1 MLKRNHFIVLLG
13 LTLLFGN
20 GFSVVK
26 VPGLQTGCRYYYAR
40 EGDINLGQVV
50 NAHEPNGE
58 GGCSDVASEG
68 GIFFAQTMV
77 YAIDQINKN
86 NMVLPNITLGFA
98 IMDTCGSTMNALGR
112 SMYFLP
118 YTGDQNDEDSDDSN
132 NENNPNGNI
141 QCLTGTDTTEQR
153 SFDIV
158 GLVGPEF
165 SAPCVMIANV
175 FSLFRIPVLGT
186 LCTSDELGD
195 RSRFSY
201 FLRLV
206 SPDSIQAEAMMD
218 LIAHFN
224 WTYISLVYSE
234 GPYGENGGK
243 HIEKQAKRRGA
254 CVAYSVMLPSDA
266 SDDDYDEAVQ
276 GLMRHRNAKAV
287 ALFIQPPHP
296 EPFFRAVE
304 KAGALGM
311 FIFVSSDGLMDQD
324 HGHRQNGAFTIF
336 HKLDVATPAIEHF
349 KTLTPDNQPD
359 NPWLPL
365 VWEQRFDCSFQ
376 GTRNQSCEAVKN
388 RTLENPNVPF
398 WAGKVI
404 DGVRTYS
411 YALHNMIQDR
421 CPNASLD
428 KSILKDCIDTLLLL
442 DYMKNVTF
450 YDGYGGPVEFTERG
464 DMSGQYIFMQFD
476 SSKRSPYSYV
486 GLWRPGELD
495 LDGEIN
501 WQLYNRQAPA
511 QTDNV
516 KDDDI
521 PESVCSKPCP
531 PKHYY
536 NYKELP
542 CCWECKTC
550 RDNERVVN
558 ASQCKVC
565 DENTWPDE
573 NTATFCET
581 IEPTYLKWTQPV
593 SLGITLLGCLGLIFV
608 LGTAVLYIKNSD
620 TKLIK
625 ATSRELSGILL
636 FGIFLAYIS
645 VFTFVAR
652 PTTGSCFCSRIG
664 FNLSVSLIY
673 APLLVKTNRIFRI
686 FAAGKKGNKRPKYI
700 GSTAQIVITLALIAI
715 QVSKLKPIKNFIYVI
730 YAPRCKKSLQVVD
743 L

>member
-1 MLKRNHFIVLLG
+1 MTTGRLLTK
-13 LTLLFGN
+13 LFALILLVPNSFA
-20 GFSVVK
+20 VVK

-50 NAHEPNGE
+50 NAHESNGE
-58 GGCSDVASEG
+58 GGCSDAVSEG

-77 YAIDQINKN
+77 YAINQINDN
-86 NMVLPNITLGFA
+86 DRVLPNITLGFS
-98 IMDTCGSTMNALGR
+98 IMDTCDSTKNALGR

-118 YTGDQNDEDSDDSN
+118 YDDDNDNSN
-132 NENNPNGNI
+132 NAGNSTDNH
-141 QCLTGTDTTEQR
+141 QCLPGSETTKQR
-153 SFDIV
+153 SFDVV

-175 FSLFRIPVLGT
+175 FSLFQIPVLGT

-218 LIAHFN
+218 LIVHFN

-254 CVAYSVMLPSDA
+254 CVSYSVMLPSDA
-266 SDDDYDEAVQ
+266 SGKDYDEAVQ
-276 GLMRHRNAKAV
+276 GLIRHKNAKAV

-296 EPFFRAVE
+296 EPFFEAIER
-304 KAGALGM
+304 AGALGM

-324 HGHRQNGAFTIF
+324 HGYRQNGVFTIF
-336 HKLDVATPAIEHF
+336 HKLDTAVPAIEYF
-349 KTLTPDNQPD
+349 KTITPENHPD

-376 GTRNQSCEAVKN
+376 GTGNQSCDAVKN
-388 RTLENPNVPF
+388 QTLENPNVPF

-421 CPNASLD
+421 CPNAAND
-428 KSILKDCIDTLLLL
+428 KSVLSDCIDTLLLL

-450 YDGYGGPVEFTERG
+450 DDGYGGPVEFTERG
-464 DMSGQYIFMQFD
+464 DMSGQYIFNQFD
-476 SSKRSPYSYV
+476 SSKANPYSYV
-486 GLWRPGELD
+486 GLWRPGNLS
-495 LDGEIN
+495 LDGGIN
-501 WQLYNRQAPA
+501 WELYNRTATPE
-511 QTDNV
+511 TDNIG
-516 KDDDI
+516 DEEI

-536 NYKELP
+536 IYKELP

-550 RDNERVVN
+550 RDNEKVVN
-558 ASQCKVC
+558 ASKCEVC
-565 DENTWPDE
+565 EENTWPDE
-573 NTATFCET
+573 ETATYCET
-581 IEPTYLKWTQPV
+581 IEPTYLKWTQPI
-593 SLGITLLGCLGLIFV
+593 SLGITLLGCVGLIFV
-608 LGTAVLYIKNSD
+608 LGTAALYVRNSD

-625 ATSRELSGILL
+625 ATSRELMGILL
-636 FGIFLAYIS
+636 FGIFLAYVS

-652 PTTGSCFCSRIG
+652 PTTWSCFSSRIG
-664 FNLSVSLIY
+664 FNLSVSFIY
-673 APLLVKTNRIFRI
+673 APLLVKTNRIYRI

-700 GSTAQIVITLALIAI
+700 GSTAQVVITLTLILI
-715 QVSKLKPIKNFIYVI
+715 QVSTITVELLLFDIFTN
-730 YAPRCKKSLQVVD
+730 AQSWQ
-743 L
+743 